1 MWKREALL
9 LVIDVVDKEW
19 SSSILI
25 DIGVL
30 DIWALYF
37 FYMRM
42 PFWFIVLI
50 YMSGLAGD
58 VASEVTVFFGKG
70 KWT

>member
-1 MWKREALL
+1 MST
-9 LVIDVVDKEW
+9 I
-19 SSSILI
+19 
-25 DIGVL
+25 
-30 DIWALYF
+30 F

-42 PFWFIVLI
+42 PFGFIVLI

-70 KWT
+70 K